1 MVIDLTRRRVAVV
14 LSSCLLLAVS
24 AGCGRDSDVEPAV
37 ATPSLTLDHQ
47 RVPIGSPL
55 TLNYR
60 FQVAD
65 GASIDDDFWVFVHVV
80 DPDGERLW
88 HDDHMPP
95 RPTSSWKPG
104 EVIEYSRQIF
114 VPIYP
119 YIGEATV
126 RIGLYKD
133 ARRLALDGNEVRRR
147 EYEVARVT
155 ILPQS
160 ENIFRIYKD
169 GWHNAEVSADDPT
182 VEWQWSHKAGT
193 VSFRN
198 PKKDVRLYLEIE
210 ARPDLLPAPQEVTI
224 RSGDQVVGRFTA
236 DFTDRQLKIFPIT
249 AEQLGSGEMVELVV
263 EVDRTIPPRGG
274 DPRELGIRVFN
285 LFVDAR

>member
-1 MVIDLTRRRVAVV
+1 MVNVIRRSSAVCVSSVLALT
-14 LSSCLLLAVS
+14 LLA
-24 AGCGRDSDVEPAV
+24 ACGRQAEEEPAV
-37 ATPSLTLDHQ
+37 ARPSVTLDHE

-60 FQVAD
+60 FEVVE
-65 GASIDDDFWVFVHVV
+65 GAAIDDDYWVFLHVV

-95 RPTSSWKPG
+95 RPTSTWKPG
-104 EVIEYSRQIF
+104 EVVEYSRQIF
-114 VPIYP
+114 VPTYP

-133 ARRLALDGNEVRRR
+133 ARRLVLDGNEARRR
-147 EYEVARVT
+147 EYQVARMT

-182 VEWQWSHKAGT
+182 IEWQWTGKAGT

-198 PKKDVRLYLEIE
+198 PKTDVRLYLEAE

-224 RSGDQVVGRFTA
+224 RAGDQVVATFTA
-236 DFTDRQLKIFPIT
+236 DFTERQLLIFPIT
-249 AEQLGSGEMVELVV
+249 GEQLGAGEMVELVI
-263 EVDRTIPPRGG
+263 EVDRTIPPRGA

-285 LFVDAR
+285 LFVDPR

>member
-1 MVIDLTRRRVAVV
+1 MVNVIRRRVAVL
-14 LSSCLLLAVS
+14 LSLLLVLAVS
-24 AGCGRDSDVEPAV
+24 AACGGDSEVEPPV
-37 ATPSLTLDHQ
+37 ATPSLTLNHD

-60 FQVAD
+60 FEVAD
-65 GASIDDDFWVFVHVV
+65 GASFDEDYWVFVHVL

-104 EVIEYSRQIF
+104 ETIEYSREIF
-114 VPIYP
+114 VPTYP

-126 RIGLYKD
+126 RLGLYKD
-133 ARRLALDGNEVRRR
+133 ARRLVLAGNEVRRR
-147 EYEVARVT
+147 EYEVARLT

-182 VEWQWSHKAGT
+182 LEWQWSQKAGT

-198 PKKDVRLYLEIE
+198 PKTDLRLYLDLQ
-210 ARPDLLPAPQEVTI
+210 ARPDLLSAPQEVTV
-224 RSGDQVVGRFTA
+224 RTGDHVVARFTA
-236 DFTDRQLKIFPIT
+236 DVTDRQLKIFPIT
-249 AEQLGSGEMVELVV
+249 AEQLGTGEMVELVI

>member
-1 MVIDLTRRRVAVV
+1 MVNVIRRRSAV
-14 LSSCLLLAVS
+14 LSSLLLVLAVS
-24 AGCGRDSDVEPAV
+24 AACGRDAEVEPAV
-37 ATPSLTLDHQ
+37 ATPSLTVDHE

-55 TLNYR
+55 TLTYR

-65 GASIDDDFWVFVHVV
+65 GASIDEDYWVFVHVV
-80 DPDGERLW
+80 DLDGERLW
-88 HDDHMPP
+88 HDDHQPP

-114 VPIYP
+114 VPTYP

-126 RIGLYKD
+126 RMGLYKD
-133 ARRLALDGNEVRRR
+133 ARRLPLEGNEVRRR
-147 EYEVARVT
+147 EYEVARIT

-182 VEWQWSHKAGT
+182 VEWQWSQKAGT

-198 PKKDVRLYLEIE
+198 PKKDVRLYLEVE

-224 RSGDQVVGRFTA
+224 RSGDQVVARFTA
-236 DFTDRQLKIFPIT
+236 DVTDRQLKIFPIT
-249 AEQLGSGEMVELVV
+249 AEQLGAGEMVELVL

-274 DPRELGIRVFN
+274 DPRELGLRVFN
-285 LFVDAR
+285 VFVDAR

>member
-1 MVIDLTRRRVAVV
+1 VSTPAKFRRFTFLSLFV
-14 LSSCLLLAVS
+14 LGLAF
-24 AGCGRDSDVEPAV
+24 AGCGRQTDEEPAV
-37 ATPSLTLDHQ
+37 ARPSLTLDHE

-60 FQVAD
+60 FEVVD
-65 GASIDDDFWVFVHVV
+65 GAQIDDDYWVFLHVV

-95 RPTSSWKPG
+95 RPTSTWKAG
-104 EVIEYSRQIF
+104 EVVEYSRQIF
-114 VPIYP
+114 VPTYP

-133 ARRLALDGNEVRRR
+133 ARRLVLDGNEVRRR
-147 EYEVARVT
+147 EYQVARMT

-182 VEWQWSHKAGT
+182 VEWQWTVKAGT

-198 PKKDVRLYLEIE
+198 PKKDVRLYLEAE
-210 ARPDLLPAPQEVTI
+210 ARPDLLPAPQEVTLRI
-224 RSGDQVVGRFTA
+224 GDQVIDTFTA
-236 DFTDRQLKIFPIT
+236 DFTERKLLIYPVS
-249 AEQLGSGEMVELVV
+249 AEQLGAGEMVELVI

-274 DPRELGIRVFN
+274 DPRELGLRVFN
-285 LFVDAR
+285 LFVDHR

>member
-1 MVIDLTRRRVAVV
+1 MMPVTRRRAAFV
-14 LSSCLLLAVS
+14 LSALVALSFTASCR
-24 AGCGRDSDVEPAV
+24 GGGEEEPAV
-37 ATPSLTLDHQ
+37 ARPSVTLSHE

-60 FQVAD
+60 FEVAQ
-65 GASIDDDFWVFVHVV
+65 GAEIDDDFWVFLHVV

-95 RPTSSWKPG
+95 RPTSTWKPG
-104 EVIEYSRQIF
+104 EVVEYSRQLF
-114 VPIYP
+114 VPTYP
-119 YIGEATV
+119 YIGEATL
-126 RIGLYKD
+126 RIGLYKN
-133 ARRLALDGNEVRRR
+133 ARRLPLDGKEVRRR
-147 EYEVARVT
+147 EYEVQRVT

-182 VEWQWSHKAGT
+182 IEWQWSSKAGT

-198 PKKDVRLYLEIE
+198 PKKDVRLYLEVE
-210 ARPDLLPAPQEVTI
+210 ARPDLLPAPQEVTLRI
-224 RSGDQVVGRFTA
+224 ADQVVGTFSA
-236 DFTDRQLKIFPIT
+236 DFTDRRLMIFPIT
-249 AEQLGSGEMVELVV
+249 AAQLGAGEMVELVV

-274 DPRELGIRVFN
+274 DPRELGIRIFN
-285 LFVDAR
+285 LFVDPR